1 LLSSSA
7 SWHRD
12 CQIWPSYLSYTE
24 DLSIIK
30 NMQKATLPRVISIV
44 SSQER
49 CEQKGARFEAT
60 LNVTIMV
67 NLVRHIMDIKVK
79 NAQWL

>member
-1 LLSSSA
+1 
-7 SWHRD
+7 
-12 CQIWPSYLSYTE
+12 
-24 DLSIIK
+24 
-30 NMQKATLPRVISIV
+30 MQKATLPRVISIV

-79 NAQWL
+79 NAQ